1 MSPIGTIISGST
13 LVKMVVGAVIAGLG
27 VTLAFSLAIYCADR
41 SMSLRREH
49 HRTAAAIFQAG
60 MVVAI
65 GAVLGLIV
73 YGLIVATSKPK

>member
-41 SMSLRREH
+41 ATGLRREH